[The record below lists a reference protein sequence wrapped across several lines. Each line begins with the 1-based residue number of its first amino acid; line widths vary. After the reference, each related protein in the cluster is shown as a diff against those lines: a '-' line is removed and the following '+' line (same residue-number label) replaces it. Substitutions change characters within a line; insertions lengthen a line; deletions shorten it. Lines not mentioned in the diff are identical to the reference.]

1 LIVANRLA
9 TNSHVVVIG
18 DSERINP
25 EGSGTAEI
33 PFGGAPKVTAG
44 SIHIH
49 KGGSLNADG
58 QGFSF
63 LLGPGAG
70 SGDRRGSGYG
80 GAGAGRT
87 HSSHLGWPYG
97 SALVPTALGSGG
109 GRRDWSSN
117 GGGAVRIAAESIV
130 VEGRLSSSGGRSA
143 HDVAYGGSGGSL
155 WIESG
160 TLSGD
165 GVIAANGGQ
174 AADGW
179 YGSGGGR
186 IDIAGTVNNFTG
198 SIEVYG
204 GSNGTSSSWRGMA
217 GSVIFPVDS
226 GSGLT
231 CTSLVISNE
240 LWLGNSQQFGEV
252 VVTNGGCLY
261 WDANEEND
269 LFIFDSLDVHADS
282 RVVFP
287 GDYRRI
293 NAAAGGSADNFY
305 GAGAFASGRVV
316 RVHSGGKIDA
326 DGQGFPILMG
336 PAAAKSDFGGAGHG
350 GMGAL
355 RNSNTGVGFMYGTA
369 EAPTTLGSGGGLAS
383 SGAGGGAIKI
393 AAEIIT
399 VSGVISANGSNGTSS
414 PGHGGSGGSIW
425 LVSGILEGDGAIQVN
440 SGFNNGG
447 WRGSGGGR
455 IDISGTTN
463 NFIGNIEVFGDIM
476 GTKSIPRGM
485 TGSLLLPSTDGE
497 GWTTKLLVVTNDLRL
512 GNTQSFGALIVTNGG
527 RLYLDCNPGDNV
539 FSFESIDVYTN
550 SEIIVQGDY
559 RLVNELSGG
568 TSESHHGG
576 GATILA
582 DSVNIHAG
590 GAIHADLQGFPPL
603 MGPGTSVSADSGRG
617 AGHGG
622 VGGDGSAVSKREG
635 GNVYGTNIWPV
646 ALGSG
651 GARDSLSVQGGGAI
665 TLIVSGQLFV
675 DGRLSANGGISKNTV
690 ASGSSGGSI
699 LVAASEIQGR
709 GIIASAGGDVTGK
722 SPTAGGG
729 GGGKITVLY
738 GETALKRDKVLAG
751 RLDLAREVNSLAG
764 FDGVVSTAAGLGYTG
779 GVQQAGDGVIV
790 YLQVLPPGGTVLL
803 VR

>member
-1 LIVANRLA
+1 
-9 TNSHVVVIG
+9 
-18 DSERINP
+18 
-25 EGSGTAEI
+25 
-33 PFGGAPKVTAG
+33 
-44 SIHIH
+44 
-49 KGGSLNADG
+49 
-58 QGFSF
+58 
-63 LLGPGAG
+63 
-70 SGDRRGSGYG
+70 
-80 GAGAGRT
+80 
-87 HSSHLGWPYG
+87 
-97 SALVPTALGSGG
+97 
-109 GRRDWSSN
+109 
-117 GGGAVRIAAESIV
+117 
-130 VEGRLSSSGGRSA
+130 
-143 HDVAYGGSGGSL
+143 
-155 WIESG
+155 
-160 TLSGD
+160 
-165 GVIAANGGQ
+165 
-174 AADGW
+174 
-179 YGSGGGR
+179 
-186 IDIAGTVNNFTG
+186 
-198 SIEVYG
+198 
-204 GSNGTSSSWRGMA
+204 M
-217 GSVIFPVDS
+217 
-226 GSGLT
+226 
-231 CTSLVISNE
+231 
-240 LWLGNSQQFGEV
+240 GNSQQFGEV

-326 DGQGFPILMG
+326 DGQGFPI
-336 PAAAKSDFGGAGHG
+336 
-350 GMGAL
+350 
-355 RNSNTGVGFMYGTA
+355 
-369 EAPTTLGSGGGLAS
+369 
-383 SGAGGGAIKI
+383 
-393 AAEIIT
+393 
-399 VSGVISANGSNGTSS
+399 
-414 PGHGGSGGSIW
+414 
-425 LVSGILEGDGAIQVN
+425 
-440 SGFNNGG
+440 
-447 WRGSGGGR
+447 
-455 IDISGTTN
+455 
-463 NFIGNIEVFGDIM
+463 
-476 GTKSIPRGM
+476 
-485 TGSLLLPSTDGE
+485 
-497 GWTTKLLVVTNDLRL
+497 
-512 GNTQSFGALIVTNGG
+512 
-527 RLYLDCNPGDNV
+527 
-539 FSFESIDVYTN
+539 
-550 SEIIVQGDY
+550 
-559 RLVNELSGG
+559 
-568 TSESHHGG
+568 
-576 GATILA
+576 
-582 DSVNIHAG
+582 
-590 GAIHADLQGFPPL
+590 L